1 MAVEVSPY
9 LLRRV
14 RSLNEVLAGE
24 EDPAPGLGLSA
35 GATPGHRQPPG
46 EPNGG
51 AEASSP
57 PTFPQKTSADA
68 A

>member
-14 RSLNEVLAGE
+14 RSLDEVLAGE
-24 EDPAPGLGLSA
+24 ENPAPGLDLSSDA
-35 GATPGHRQPPG
+35 IPSHRQHPG

-51 AEASSP
+51 AEASAP